1 MDRSVG
7 YLYNLAMLAETHAP
21 PPDILVTGHFRELP
35 GYAVYRSHGSGNWL
49 ITYTL
54 KGQGLYRQP
63 GVEMPALPGDLILL
77 QPNALHDYSV
87 PADSNWEFL
96 WAHFQPRLTWLS
108 WWYLPT
114 IGHGLFKVHIQ
125 TSQIRERVQQAFL
138 QLYADARTAQS
149 LPNETGQSSS
159 VNTIQRELALNGLEE
174 ILLLAVREGIP
185 VSHHPLDERVQHVLD
200 LMRQDFTTQH
210 SLETLAQTVSLSS
223 SRLCHLFK
231 EEVGDTIT
239 NVLLS
244 IRLGQAARL
253 LEFTTES
260 IQHIAEQVGFGSAF
274 YFSRQFRQ
282 RFGMSPRDYRTM
294 IMAKSREY
302 AMPDSATDVSPFG
315 N

>member
-1 MDRSVG
+1 
-7 YLYNLAMLAETHAP
+7 LYNFAMLAETHAP
-21 PPDILVTGHFRELP
+21 PPDILVTGHFNELP

-54 KGQGLYRQP
+54 KGQGLYLQP

-77 QPNALHDYSV
+77 QPDALHNYSV
-87 PADSNWEFL
+87 PSDRYWEFL

-108 WWYLPT
+108 WWRLPA
-114 IGHGLFKVHIQ
+114 IGDGLFKVHIH
-125 TSQIRERVQQAFL
+125 TSQIRERIQQAFF
-138 QLYADARTAQS
+138 QLHADARTSQNLS
-149 LPNETGQSSS
+149 HETRLSTIEGSAS
-159 VNTIQRELALNGLEE
+159 VIQRELALNGLEE
-174 ILLLAVREGIP
+174 ILLLAAREHTPGP
-185 VSHHPLDERVQHVLD
+185 HHSLDERVQRVLD
-200 LMRQDFTTQH
+200 LIRQDFTAQH

-260 IQHIAEQVGFGSAF
+260 IQHIAEQVGFSSAF

-282 RFGMSPRDYRTM
+282 RFGMSPRDYRAMTT
-294 IMAKSREY
+294 AKSR
-302 AMPDSATDVSPFG
+302 G
-315 N
+315 